1 MRKWLPQPRGCLLIA
16 WSIVFLAACQAQAWT
31 YHSFTNGYALN
42 FPDDWQQIPDEV
54 LAMQSPSLPALR
66 TSGVFDVAF
75 QPKHAGRWFEY
86 PFIVV
91 EVVPY
96 SATGRTSQVA
106 SRDMLEIV
114 KTNTGVDPATSI
126 LSDAESMEGGGELD
140 TPAGTV
146 HFDPERH
153 RFLWSSTSK
162 VDRVG
167 VIQARQWGFFGKES
181 FVNVTLYELGDGS
194 PRLHDMAR
202 SVATTFKF
210 EIGKNYQAGLTAA
223 DVATVVKDSVFQLS
237 PGVIAAG
244 LCIIVAVICALAA
257 VRSRHGTP
265 LTSIVPIRRR
275 NRYR

>member
-1 MRKWLPQPRGCLLIA
+1 VHNRSRQPRYCLLIA
-16 WSIVFLAACQAQAWT
+16 WCIAFLAACQAQAWT

-42 FPDDWQQIPDEV
+42 FPDDWQQIPDEI

-66 TSGVFDVAF
+66 TAGAFDVAF

-96 SATGRTSQVA
+96 SAIGKTTQLA

-126 LSDAESMEGGGELD
+126 SAETESMEGGGELD
-140 TPAGTV
+140 APDGTV
-146 HFDPERH
+146 HFDPSRH
-153 RFLWSSTSK
+153 RFLWSSASK

-167 VIQARQWGFFGKES
+167 LIQARQWGFFGKEA
-181 FVNVTLYELGDGS
+181 FVNVTLYELGNGS

-202 SVATTFKF
+202 CIAATFKF
-210 EIGKNYQAGLTAA
+210 EVGKSYQAGITAA
-223 DVATVVKDSVFQLS
+223 DIASVVKDSMFQLS

-244 LCIIVAVICALAA
+244 LCIVVAVICALAA
-257 VRSRHGTP
+257 MRYRGGAPLASIANVRRH
-265 LTSIVPIRRR
+265 